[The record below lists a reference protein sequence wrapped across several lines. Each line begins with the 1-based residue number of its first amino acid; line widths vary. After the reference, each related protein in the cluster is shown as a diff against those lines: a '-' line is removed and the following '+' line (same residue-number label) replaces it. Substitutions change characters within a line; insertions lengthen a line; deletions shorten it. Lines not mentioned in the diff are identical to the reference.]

1 MPYAHNDDDN
11 QTQDRVLAWQKQW
24 EADIISDW
32 DSWPLNSGLRIQ
44 ENRNAVG
51 GKCRWLVNV
60 NAPVIQGTA
69 YVAPDYTH
77 SVIKRRTQA
86 ELEFV
91 EKFAEFSVPEGE
103 LDYYRSDPTGYKNI
117 KADLMESAIRQML
130 QDISDSIWNGTGI
143 LPGAMTGLD
152 VGVNDA
158 VGANIYATINRTTYP
173 RWEANVDRTA
183 FVLWAGTVSTNIWPL
198 YLRSKSEGQRP
209 THMVCSMSPLTAF
222 HRLMEANQYNVRIR
236 PNTTWG
242 NQGNYHGEPTQ
253 MHFMDMQLEWGGD
266 NMPAGEDGVD
276 IFGLR
281 MDNISLDYASDRLI
295 VTYPWETYQNNHLE
309 ISKIRANCQYAVH
322 SPEKHFR
329 VYGATV
335 ADDPTTAPS

>member
-11 QTQDRVLAWQKQW
+11 QTQDRVLAWQKKW

-32 DSWPLNSGLRIQ
+32 DSWPLNSNIRIQ
-44 ENRNAVG
+44 ENANAVG

-60 NAPVIQGTA
+60 NAPVVQGTA

-77 SVIKRRTQA
+77 SVVKLRTQA

-91 EKFAEFSVPEGE
+91 NKFVELSVPEEE
-103 LDYYRSDPTGYKNI
+103 LDYYRADPIGYKNI
-117 KADLMESAIRQML
+117 KADLTMKAVRQVL
-130 QDISDSIWNGTGI
+130 QDLSDSIWNGTGV

-152 VGVNDA
+152 VAVNDA

-198 YLRSKSEGQRP
+198 YLRSKSEGKRP
-209 THMVCSMSPLTAF
+209 DYMVCSMSPLTAF
-222 HRLMEANQYNVRIR
+222 HRLMENRQYNTKTS
-236 PNTTWG
+236 PNLG
-242 NQGNYHGEPTQ
+242 KQSQYHGEPTA
-253 MHFMDMQLEWGGD
+253 MTFMDMVLEWGGD
-266 NMPAGEDGVD
+266 NMPAGQNGVD

-281 MDNISLDYASDRLI
+281 MDDICIEYCTPTLVL
-295 VTYPWETYQNNHLE
+295 TYPWEVYQNNHFE
-309 ISKIRANCQYAVH
+309 ISKVRTNVQYALH

-329 VYGATV
+329 VINATV
-335 ADDPTTAPS
+335 ADDPTVAPT

>member
-1 MPYAHNDDDN
+1 MYAHNQLDN

-32 DSWPLNSGLRIQ
+32 DSWPLNSNIRIQ
-44 ENRNAVG
+44 ENANAVG
-51 GKCRWLVNV
+51 GRCRWLVNV
-60 NAPVIQGTA
+60 NAPVIQGTS

-77 SVIKRRTQA
+77 SVIKLRTQA
-86 ELEFV
+86 ELDFV
-91 EKFAEFSVPEGE
+91 EKYAEFSVPEAE
-103 LDYYRSDPTGYKNI
+103 NDYYRSDPVGYKNLQ
-117 KADLMESAIRQML
+117 ADLTTKAVRQML

-152 VGVNDA
+152 VAVNDA
-158 VGANIYATINRTTYP
+158 VGANIYATVNRTTYP

-198 YLRSKSEGQRP
+198 YLRSKAEGKRP
-209 THMVCSMSPLTAF
+209 DYMVCSMSPLTAF
-222 HRLMEANQYNVRIR
+222 HRLMENRQYNTKIS
-236 PNTTWG
+236 PKLG
-242 NQGNYHGEPTQ
+242 KQSQYHGEPTA
-253 MHFMDMQLEWGGD
+253 MTFMDMILEWGGD

-281 MDNISLDYASDRLI
+281 MDDICIEHASQRLI
-295 VTYPWETYQNNHLE
+295 ETYPWEVYQSNNLL
-309 ISKIRANCQYAVH
+309 ISKIRSNIQYALH

-329 VYGATV
+329 VINATV
-335 ADDPTTAPS
+335 PDDPTVAPT

>member
-1 MPYAHNDDDN
+1 MTYSHNSLDN

-60 NAPVIQGTA
+60 NAPVVQGTA
-69 YVAPDYTH
+69 YIAADYTH

-91 EKFAEFSVPEGE
+91 EKFAEFSVPEAE
-103 LDYYRSDPTGYKNI
+103 QDYYRSDAAGYKDL
-117 KADLMESAIRQML
+117 KADLTMSATRQML
-130 QDISDSIWNGTGI
+130 QDISDSIWNGTGV

-183 FVLWAGTVSTNIWPL
+183 FVLWAGTVSTNIFPL
-198 YLRSKSEGQRP
+198 YLRSKAEGRLP
-209 THMVCSMSPLTAF
+209 DVMVCSMSPLTAF
-222 HRLMEANQYNVRIR
+222 QRLMESRQYNINIS
-236 PNTTWG
+236 PSLG
-242 NQGNYHGEPTQ
+242 KQEQYHGDPG
-253 MHFMDMQLEWGGD
+253 MMRFMNMKLQWGGD
-266 NMPAGEDGVD
+266 NMPAGAAGVD

-281 MDNISLDYASDRLI
+281 MDDICLEHASDRLI
-295 VTYPWETYQNNHLE
+295 VTYPWELYQNNHLE

-335 ADDPTTAPS
+335 PDDPTVAPS